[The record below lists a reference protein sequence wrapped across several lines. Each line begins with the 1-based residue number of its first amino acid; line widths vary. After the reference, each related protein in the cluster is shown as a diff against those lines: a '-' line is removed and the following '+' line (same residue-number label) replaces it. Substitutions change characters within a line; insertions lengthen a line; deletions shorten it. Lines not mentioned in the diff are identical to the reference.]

1 MRGGAG
7 LITEEERCRKA
18 EEIIQIRELKEPPMQ
33 PLPWFIALKNRPTR
47 QRRAGSDGKLDE
59 PLRRTADGARL
70 GSRP

>member
-33 PLPWFIALKNRPTR
+33 PLPLVYRAEEPPDETETGGIGWQA
-47 QRRAGSDGKLDE
+47 RRA
-59 PLRRTADGARL
+59 TASNG
-70 GSRP
+70 